1 MSDLPPTPAPSVS
14 PDYRGPAAGSGQAVS
29 PLTPEQLEAVR
40 IANERARK
48 IRRTATIARTD
59 GGITALFAVCA
70 ILSFCM
76 GWEGPVL
83 GVILGAVALNA
94 FRGAK
99 RLVAFDADA
108 PAILALNQ
116 LYLAGAIILYALYE
130 LHAGLSGS
138 SGLLATMGLSEHEL
152 DSAVSS
158 PFLLW
163 ILKGGIY
170 WLIYGGLIVG
180 TILAQGITALYYRA
194 RSKNLDQFL
203 KETPR
208 WVIDVLAT
216 QK

>member
-59 GGITALFAVCA
+59 GGITAFFAICC
-70 ILSFCM
+70 LLTPCL
-76 GWEGPVL
+76 GWENIVL
-83 GVILGAVALNA
+83 GIAFGAIAFNA
-94 FRGAK
+94 FRGAR
-99 RLVAFDADA
+99 RLSRFDPEA
-108 PAILALNQ
+108 PAILVLNQ
-116 LYLAGAIILYALYE
+116 AFLAMAIIAYALFE
-130 LHAGLSGS
+130 LLWHMLGKPDPEMAQMLGELGQAGIS
-138 SGLLATMGLSEHEL
+138 SSDVDHLTHLLYGLL
-152 DSAVSS
+152 
-158 PFLLW
+158 
-163 ILKGGIY
+163 
-170 WLIYGGLIVG
+170 YGGLIVG